1 MTIEQKKIDCEEAI
15 RKMLEYLDNELEHQ
29 DHESLEEHLHS
40 CRSCFSRMEFEKRL
54 KEMVKTVTRE
64 KVPEDLQERI
74 RKITKSFQE
83 K

>member
-29 DHESLEEHLHS
+29 DHESLEEHLNS

-54 KEMVKTVTRE
+54 KEMVKTVPKE
-64 KVPEDLQERI
+64 KVPDDLQERI